1 MSLIDF
7 KQIKNGERLINS
19 VNSHILEDNTRHS
32 EITSTIQQ
40 LSDRVAG
47 CEAISTS
54 VEDTFNIVSSEPTTT
69 FVLSQTPNA
78 NDVEMVINSMVYSEG
93 EDFTVNRTTKTATW
107 TLTAANDGFDITS
120 PMFSSVLF
128 RYKTGNLV
136 NNTTTTTVLHQDS
149 LPESG
154 TYKAG
159 DTIYKINMVPGE
171 CMGWVCTEG
180 GSPGTWVEMGIVN
193 FSQTIVPIDDSE
205 ESGSES
211 GGESNNE
218 SGNE

>member
-19 VNSHILEDNTRHS
+19 VNNHILEDNTRHS

-107 TLTAANDGFDITS
+107 TLTAANGGFDITS

-136 NNTTTTTVLHQDS
+136 NNTTTTTVLHQDN
-149 LPESG
+149 LPENG

-205 ESGSES
+205 EENN
-211 GGESNNE
+211 GENSSE
-218 SGNE
+218 SGNEEP